1 MGVLPAGSGAT
12 LTAWVRSPGVAV
24 SGTMKLWE
32 LWGAQ
37 SGVQQDF
44 VADGTWRQISVTV
57 PSVAAAN
64 TILRAQFYINTP
76 GHNID
81 IDSVSVRAA
90 AAWRTVDRVQPEF
103 EWTGVSNQ
111 LWLRRIVRTA
121 SPGTAAAVVMPE
133 VLFHS
138 KNSLLDNRADG
149 LTILMYRV
157 DEITDELGGQTVVAY
172 GQKTTTCT
180 MPGAG
185 WFANT
190 QDCYPR
196 YAVNTSG
203 GGFAAFNKFLVM
215 SVTVKDTVAG
225 GPDIVHTYS
234 YEGTPAYH
242 HDDSPFSPTAVK
254 TWSQPRGYQ
263 HVIEKIGP
271 STGTQTQTAH
281 YFFRGMNGDKGPAS
295 QPVRYFN
302 VVYGDGTVVPDH
314 PPLAGREFE
323 TVLNPAA
330 PIDRTA
336 HYYATVSPFAGV
348 QRVDEV
354 MTRHWREGTTSIY
367 TETATVFDA
376 EGFPTQVHDKGDVT
390 TAADDTCTAIWYAR
404 GPSAPYMK
412 DRVARV
418 YTAKGAPTGTWTW
431 GGLCSIAAGAEI
443 NIADTGYD
451 NTTGWAQIGTKGL
464 PTRTWTRS
472 NVSATQWDPFTAYT
486 YDSAGRLTSVDGV
499 LRDEVVRVL
508 LK

>member
-1 MGVLPAGSGAT
+1 M
-12 LTAWVRSPGVAV
+12 
-24 SGTMKLWE
+24 
-32 LWGAQ
+32 
-37 SGVQQDF
+37 
-44 VADGTWRQISVTV
+44 
-57 PSVAAAN
+57 
-64 TILRAQFYINTP
+64 
-76 GHNID
+76 
-81 IDSVSVRAA
+81 
-90 AAWRTVDRVQPEF
+90 
-103 EWTGVSNQ
+103 
-111 LWLRRIVRTA
+111 
-121 SPGTAAAVVMPE
+121 
-133 VLFHS
+133 
-138 KNSLLDNRADG
+138 
-149 LTILMYRV
+149 
-157 DEITDELGGQTVVAY
+157 
-172 GQKTTTCT
+172 
-180 MPGAG
+180 
-185 WFANT
+185 
-190 QDCYPR
+190 
-196 YAVNTSG
+196 
-203 GGFAAFNKFLVM
+203 
-215 SVTVKDTVAG
+215 
-225 GPDIVHTYS
+225 
-234 YEGTPAYH
+234 
-242 HDDSPFSPTAVK
+242 
-254 TWSQPRGYQ
+254 
-263 HVIEKIGP
+263 IEKIGP

-281 YFFRGMNGDKGPAS
+281 CLFRGMNGDKGPAS

-390 TAADDTCTAIWYAR
+390 TAADDTCTAIWYCVWPIGTVYEGSRRRA
-404 GPSAPYMK
+404 S
-412 DRVARV
+412 

-431 GGLCSIAAGAEI
+431 GGLCNIAAGAEI

-464 PTRTWTRS
+464 PSMAVTRS

-499 LRDEVVRVL
+499 LPGTRLSRVL